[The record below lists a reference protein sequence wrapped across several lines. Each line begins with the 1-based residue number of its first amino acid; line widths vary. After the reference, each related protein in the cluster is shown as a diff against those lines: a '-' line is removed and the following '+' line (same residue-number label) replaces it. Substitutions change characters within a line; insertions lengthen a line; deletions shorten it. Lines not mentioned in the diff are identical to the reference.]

1 MGYDHSHIDEG
12 EEDMMKPIRIA
23 LALAVTAVFAT
34 GCSEAPEQTEQLTGP
49 DAPEGIAVTNGR
61 MMLPA
66 VSGNPAAVYF
76 DVVNDGTSNRMI
88 RAVSVEGAQN
98 AMLHVTDDTGMQEV
112 LQIAVPAGET
122 VQFTPGGTHVMAMD
136 LSDTVAAG
144 GETEVTVTFV
154 GGDKVSFPVEVRAAG
169 EER

>member
-1 MGYDHSHIDEG
+1 MGYDPCDIDEG

-23 LALAVTAVFAT
+23 LALAVTAALVN
-34 GCSEAPEQTEQLTGP
+34 GCSEAPEQTELTGP
-49 DAPEGIAVTNGR
+49 DAPDGIAVTNGR

-76 DVVNDGTSNRMI
+76 DVVNDGASARMI
-88 RAVSVEGAQN
+88 RAVSVQGAQN
-98 AMLHVTDDTGMQEV
+98 AMLHMTDDTGMQEV
-112 LQIAVPAGET
+112 LQISVPAGAT
-122 VQFTPGGTHVMAMD
+122 VQFAPGGTHVMAMD

-154 GGDKVSFPVEVRAAG
+154 GGDKVSFPVDVRAAG